1 MMKHKLTNKFQLY
14 ALFLLLSSLVVYIAL
29 VVGGVMLAI
38 VALFSVLIFY
48 FFNPYIASNFILRM
62 YSAQVIPYSSAPALY
77 DLTDE
82 LSSRAGLS
90 FTPKLY
96 YIPSSVINSFTV
108 GQSENSSIA
117 ISDGIIRQ
125 LNYEEIAGIIGHE
138 ISHIKNDDVRVMI
151 FADVTGR
158 LIKIFSIMGQALILL
173 SLPFVFMGNAQ
184 INWLPFIIVIV
195 SPLGSDLIQLAMSR
209 VREYE
214 ADRGSAMLLGDA
226 KPLIS
231 ALNKISYYEHNFLRS
246 IITPIDKIPEPSLLR
261 THPQTEERISRLIDI
276 DKTIEHEP
284 YQFHPD
290 ILSGSQPHH
299 KIETKHHHP
308 RRHING
314 FWY

>member
-1 MMKHKLTNKFQLY
+1 MLKHKLTNKLQIY

-29 VVGGVMLAI
+29 VIGGVVLAI
-38 VALFSVLIFY
+38 VALFSVLVFY
-48 FFNPYIASNFILRM
+48 FFNPYIASHFILRM

-77 DLTDE
+77 DMADE
-82 LSSRAGLS
+82 LSARAGLS

-117 ISDGIIRQ
+117 ISDGILRR

-138 ISHIKNDDVRVMI
+138 ISHIKNDDIRVMI
-151 FADVTGR
+151 FADVAGR
-158 LIKIFSIMGQALILL
+158 LIKIFSIMGQVLILL
-173 SLPFVFMGNAQ
+173 SLPFIFMGNVQ
-184 INWLPFIIVIV
+184 INWLPFIFVIV
-195 SPLGSDLIQLAMSR
+195 APLGSDLIQLAMSR

-226 KPLIS
+226 RPLIS
-231 ALNKISYYEHNFLRS
+231 ALHKISFYEHNIFRS
-246 IITPIDKIPEPSLLR
+246 IITPVNKIPEPSLLR
-261 THPQTEERISRLIDI
+261 THPQTEQRISRLIEI
-276 DKTIEHEP
+276 DKTIEHKP

-290 ILSGSQPHH
+290 FLSGSQSHH
-299 KIETKHHHP
+299 HIETKHRHP